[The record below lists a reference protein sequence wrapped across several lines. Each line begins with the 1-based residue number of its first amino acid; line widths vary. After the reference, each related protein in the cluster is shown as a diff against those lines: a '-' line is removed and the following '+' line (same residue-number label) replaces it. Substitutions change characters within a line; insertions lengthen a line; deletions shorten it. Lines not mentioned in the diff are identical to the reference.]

1 MTDYGEIAWDDEPRP
16 RHVKLTT
23 HFLHQANERMPRED
37 VLAMWDLL
45 YTGALFEAAQ
55 KLDNDNGAISV
66 GSTWIVFCIE
76 ARDPRVLVLKTALR
90 ASQTHVIQRRAD
102 TRVLR
107 LPDLDP
113 RAVEPRGLRVR
124 RTMIGVELETPD
136 SELVLGLTDEEA
148 ADLRDALLACDL
160 GDAQNGG
167 YTPPSPGGRP
177 RTHEALDQGDREEAA
192 AAP

>member
-1 MTDYGEIAWDDEPRP
+1 MTDFQEDILDLRRP

-37 VLAMWDLL
+37 ILTLWDLL
-45 YTGALFEAAQ
+45 YTGSLFETAE
-55 KLDNDNGAISV
+55 KLDGDNGAVSV
-66 GSTWIVFCIE
+66 GNTWIVFCIE

-90 ASQTHVIQRRAD
+90 ASQAGVIQRRSD

-107 LPDLDP
+107 LSNLNP
-113 RAVEPRGLRVR
+113 RAIEPRGLRVH
-124 RTMIGVELETPD
+124 RTMVGVELETPD
-136 SELVLGLTDEEA
+136 SSLVLGLTDEEA

-167 YTPPSPGGRP
+167 SAPPSPSRRP
-177 RTHEALDQGDREEAA
+177 RTHEALDQDDREGAA